1 MKLLQKIKDKIEDRI
16 TNSAS
21 NLWIYNS
28 ILMIEIVALTCLVSL
43 EFIMGYEQDGI
54 FVMAALWVYLIVI
67 AVLINVFPDRIQL
80 FYALIVAPVNFIV
93 FPYMFLWADG
103 GGIES
108 GMPVWLTFG
117 ILLVC
122 IMTSGIYFRILLV
135 LTVIVDISIILYGYF
150 HQEAFQYI
158 DNDIYY
164 YQDNLIAML
173 MVAGTIGLI
182 LKYQKYIEQKQKE
195 RIERAVIEA
204 EQEKLNAE
212 REKVNAEKANVAKT
226 NFLANMSH
234 DIRTPMNA
242 IVGMTDIAKYS
253 IDEKICLSDNKEKVQ
268 DCLNKISAS
277 STQLLNLLNNILD
290 MSEIEMDMLK
300 LKESQFNMTELLDNI
315 QIVLAQMAKGRKV
328 EFVMTCDI
336 GHANLLGDA
345 VRLRQVL
352 MNIISNGIKYTGAF
366 GKVVVTI
373 REDMDSGD
381 SEHAY
386 FDVAVEDTGVGMT
399 KDFID
404 NYIFKPFE
412 RAEDRRVQK
421 VEGSGIGMS
430 ITKSI
435 IDAMGATLRIEST
448 VGEGSKFFVR
458 MCFKKDKEVQR
469 NFVQED
475 GLSILD
481 ATGKNILV
489 VEDNDTNMEI
499 IKAILERTHAH
510 VTCAWDAEE
519 AIDIISK
526 SKEGRFDLIL
536 MDIQMPGMDGY
547 SAARAIRN
555 MDRKDAVTVPI
566 MAMTANAFAQDVEK
580 ALNAGM
586 NAHIAKPIDVD
597 ELFQKMYHFLYT
609 V

>member
-1 MKLLQKIKDKIEDRI
+1 MGGEMRMLHKLKDWIEKHI
-16 TNSAS
+16 TNTDSK
-21 NLWIYNS
+21 LWIYNT
-28 ILMIEIVALTCLVSL
+28 ILLIEILALTVLVL
-43 EFIMGYEQDGI
+43 IELLMGYEQDGL
-54 FVMAALWVYLIVI
+54 FAMVALWVYLIII
-67 AVLINVFPDRIQL
+67 AVLINMFPEKIQL

-93 FPYMFLWADG
+93 FPFMFLWAEG

-122 IMTSGIYFRILLV
+122 IMTSGIYYRILLIFTV
-135 LTVIVDISIILYGYF
+135 LIDVSVILYGYF
-150 HQEAFQYI
+150 HQDVIRYI

-164 YQDNLIAML
+164 YQDNLIAIL
-173 MVAGTIGLI
+173 VVGGTIGLI
-182 LKYQKYIEQKQKE
+182 LKYQKYIEKKQTE

-204 EQEKLNAE
+204 EQEKH
-212 REKVNAEKANVAKT
+212 NAEKANVAKT
-226 NFLANMSH
+226 NFLASMSH

-242 IVGMTDIAKYS
+242 IVGMTDIAKYH
-253 IDEKICLSDNKEKVQ
+253 IDDKEKVQ
-268 DCLNKISAS
+268 ECLDKITAS

-300 LKESQFNMTELLDNI
+300 LKESQFSMTELADNI
-315 QIVLAQMAKGRKV
+315 QIVLAQMARGRKV
-328 EFVMTCDI
+328 EFEMTCDVE
-336 GHANLLGDA
+336 HTNLLGDA
-345 VRLRQVL
+345 VRLRQIL

-366 GKVVVTI
+366 GRVNVTI
-373 REDMDSGD
+373 REDLENGD
-381 SEHAY
+381 DEYAF
-386 FDVAVEDTGVGMT
+386 FDVVVEDTGVGMT
-399 KDFID
+399 QDFID
-404 NYIFKPFE
+404 HYIFKPFE

-430 ITKSI
+430 ITKGI
-435 IDAMGATLRIEST
+435 IDAMGADLRIEST

-458 MCFKKDKEVQR
+458 MRFKKDQEVQK
-469 NFVQED
+469 NFKQED
-475 GLSILD
+475 GISILD

-499 IKAILERTHAH
+499 IKAILERTHAR

-547 SAARAIRN
+547 SAVRVIRR
-555 MDRKDAVTVPI
+555 MDRSDALTVPI
-566 MAMTANAFAQDVEK
+566 IAMTANAFAQDVEK
-580 ALNAGM
+580 ALTAGM

-609 V
+609 

>member
-1 MKLLQKIKDKIEDRI
+1 MLQKLKNSIERHI
-16 TNSAS
+16 ANTESK
-21 NLWIYNS
+21 LWIYNT
-28 ILMIEIVALTCLVSL
+28 ILLIEIVALTGLVSI
-43 EFIMGYEQDGI
+43 EFLMGYEQDGL
-54 FVMAALWVYLIVI
+54 FVMVVLWIYLIVI
-67 AVLINVFPDRIQL
+67 AALINMFPDKIQL
-80 FYALIVAPVNFIV
+80 CYALIVAPVNLIV
-93 FPYMFLWADG
+93 FPFLFLWAEG

-135 LTVIVDISIILYGYF
+135 LTVVMDVAIILYGYS
-150 HQEAFQYI
+150 HQDTFKYI
-158 DNDIYY
+158 DNDRYY
-164 YQDNLIAML
+164 YFDNMIAIL
-173 MVAGTIGLI
+173 VVAGTIGLI
-182 LKYQKYIEQKQKE
+182 LKYQKYVEKKQTQ
-195 RIERAVIEA
+195 RIEKAVIEA
-204 EQEKLNAE
+204 EQEKHNAE
-212 REKVNAEKANVAKT
+212 RANVAKT

-242 IVGMTDIAKYS
+242 IVGMTDIAKYN
-253 IDEKICLSDNKEKVQ
+253 IDDKEKVQ
-268 DCLNKISAS
+268 DCLDKITAS

-290 MSEIEMDMLK
+290 MSEIEMEMLK
-300 LKESQFNMTELLDNI
+300 LKESQFSMTELAENI
-315 QIVLAQMAKGRKV
+315 QIVLAQMARGRKV
-328 EFVMTCDI
+328 EFEMTCDVE
-336 GHANLLGDA
+336 HTNLLGDA

-366 GKVVVTI
+366 GRVNVTI
-373 REDMDSGD
+373 REDLESGD
-381 SEHAY
+381 DDYAF
-386 FDVAVEDTGVGMT
+386 FDVVVEDTGVGMSQ
-399 KDFID
+399 DFID
-404 NYIFKPFE
+404 HSIFKPFE

-435 IDAMGATLRIEST
+435 IDAMGADLRIEST

-458 MCFKKDKEVQR
+458 MRFKRDKEVQK
-469 NFVQED
+469 NFRQED
-475 GLSILD
+475 GISILD

-547 SAARAIRN
+547 CAARAIRS
-555 MDRKDAVTVPI
+555 MDRRDSMTVPI
-566 MAMTANAFAQDVEK
+566 IAMTANAFAQDVEK

-609 V
+609 S

>member
-1 MKLLQKIKDKIEDRI
+1 MLQKLKNSIERHI
-16 TNSAS
+16 ANTESK
-21 NLWIYNS
+21 LWIYNT
-28 ILMIEIVALTCLVSL
+28 ILLIEIVALTGLVSI
-43 EFIMGYEQDGI
+43 EFLMGYEQDGL
-54 FVMAALWVYLIVI
+54 FVMVVLWIYLIVI
-67 AVLINVFPDRIQL
+67 AALINMFPDKIRL
-80 FYALIVAPVNFIV
+80 FYALIVAPVNLIV
-93 FPYMFLWADG
+93 FPFLFLWAEG

-135 LTVIVDISIILYGYF
+135 LTVVMDVAIILYGYS
-150 HQEAFQYI
+150 HQDTFKYI
-158 DNDIYY
+158 DNDRYY
-164 YQDNLIAML
+164 YFDNMIAIL
-173 MVAGTIGLI
+173 VVAGTIGLI
-182 LKYQKYIEQKQKE
+182 LKYQKYVEKKQTQ
-195 RIERAVIEA
+195 RIEKAVIEA
-204 EQEKLNAE
+204 EQEKHNAE
-212 REKVNAEKANVAKT
+212 RANVAKT

-242 IVGMTDIAKYS
+242 IVGMTDIAKYN
-253 IDEKICLSDNKEKVQ
+253 IDDKEKVQ
-268 DCLNKISAS
+268 DCLDKITAS

-290 MSEIEMDMLK
+290 MSEIEMEMLK
-300 LKESQFNMTELLDNI
+300 LKESQFSMTELAENI
-315 QIVLAQMAKGRKV
+315 QIVLAQMARGRKV
-328 EFVMTCDI
+328 EFEMTCDVE
-336 GHANLLGDA
+336 HTNLLGDA

-366 GKVVVTI
+366 GRVNVTI
-373 REDMDSGD
+373 REDLESGGD
-381 SEHAY
+381 DYAF
-386 FDVAVEDTGVGMT
+386 FDVVVEDTGVGMSQ
-399 KDFID
+399 DFID
-404 NYIFKPFE
+404 HSIFKPFE

-435 IDAMGATLRIEST
+435 IDAMGADLRIEST

-458 MCFKKDKEVQR
+458 MRFKRDKEVQK
-469 NFVQED
+469 NFRQED
-475 GLSILD
+475 GISILD

-547 SAARAIRN
+547 CAARAIRS
-555 MDRKDAVTVPI
+555 MDRRDSMTVPI
-566 MAMTANAFAQDVEK
+566 IAMTANAFAQDVEK

-609 V
+609 S

>member
-253 IDEKICLSDNKEKVQ
+253 IDDKEKVQ

-315 QIVLAQMAKGRKV
+315 RIVLAQMAKGRKV

>member
-1 MKLLQKIKDKIEDRI
+1 MLQKLKNSIERHI
-16 TNSAS
+16 ANTESK
-21 NLWIYNS
+21 LWIYNT
-28 ILMIEIVALTCLVSL
+28 ILLIEIVALTGLVSI
-43 EFIMGYEQDGI
+43 EFLMGYEQDGL
-54 FVMAALWVYLIVI
+54 FVMVVLWIYLIVI
-67 AVLINVFPDRIQL
+67 AALINMFPDKIRL
-80 FYALIVAPVNFIV
+80 FYALIVAPVNLIV
-93 FPYMFLWADG
+93 FPFLFLWAEG

-135 LTVIVDISIILYGYF
+135 LTVVMDVAIILYGYS
-150 HQEAFQYI
+150 HQDTFKYI
-158 DNDIYY
+158 DNDRYY
-164 YQDNLIAML
+164 YFDNMIAIL
-173 MVAGTIGLI
+173 VVAGTIGLI
-182 LKYQKYIEQKQKE
+182 LKYQKYVEKKQTQ
-195 RIERAVIEA
+195 RIEKAVIEA
-204 EQEKLNAE
+204 EQEKHNAE
-212 REKVNAEKANVAKT
+212 RANVAKT
-226 NFLANMSH
+226 NFLANMSY

-242 IVGMTDIAKYS
+242 IVGMTDIAKYN
-253 IDEKICLSDNKEKVQ
+253 IDDKEKVQ
-268 DCLNKISAS
+268 DCLDKITAS

-290 MSEIEMDMLK
+290 MSEIEMEMLK
-300 LKESQFNMTELLDNI
+300 LKESQFSMTELAENI
-315 QIVLAQMAKGRKV
+315 QIVLAQMARGRKV
-328 EFVMTCDI
+328 EFEMTCDVE
-336 GHANLLGDA
+336 HTNLLGDA

-366 GKVVVTI
+366 GRVNVTI
-373 REDMDSGD
+373 REDLESGD
-381 SEHAY
+381 DDYAF
-386 FDVAVEDTGVGMT
+386 FDVVVEDTGVGMSQ
-399 KDFID
+399 DFID
-404 NYIFKPFE
+404 HSIFKPFE

-435 IDAMGATLRIEST
+435 IDAMGADLRIEST

-458 MCFKKDKEVQR
+458 MRFKRDKEVQK
-469 NFVQED
+469 NFRQED
-475 GLSILD
+475 GISILD

-547 SAARAIRN
+547 CAARAIRS
-555 MDRKDAVTVPI
+555 MDRRDSMTVPI
-566 MAMTANAFAQDVEK
+566 IAMTANAFAQDVEK

-609 V
+609 S